1 MSRLLDCYNTLPH
14 GGGAHGGQNVGDQ
27 QGEAPPAP
35 VVRVRFLPLLRLL
48 HSCTLF
54 WAAQSALKLNF
65 ACSQKHPIPIGPA
78 SAL

>member
-14 GGGAHGGQNVGDQ
+14 GGGAHGGQNVIDQ

-48 HSCTLF
+48 PTAAVTSAAWYYSCITVRVP
-54 WAAQSALKLNF
+54 S
-65 ACSQKHPIPIGPA
+65 
-78 SAL
+78 

>member
-35 VVRVRFLPLLRLL
+35 VVRVRFLPLYRMGRKSTSTSPGCL
-48 HSCTLF
+48 
-54 WAAQSALKLNF
+54 AAIGA
-65 ACSQKHPIPIGPA
+65 QKKGKNDTFD
-78 SAL
+78 

>member
-48 HSCTLF
+48 PN
-54 WAAQSALKLNF
+54 WAVAIETRTGCEAVGKI
-65 ACSQKHPIPIGPA
+65 KYGKW
-78 SAL
+78 

>member
-48 HSCTLF
+48 PT
-54 WAAQSALKLNF
+54 AAVTSA
-65 ACSQKHPIPIGPA
+65 AWPRARTASIRCRQCSPQ
-78 SAL
+78 